1 MIDFT
6 NCFRTNKAYNEVCL
20 KFLLLELTLK
30 KC

>member
-1 MIDFT
+1 MIEFT
-6 NCFRTNKAYNEVCL
+6 NCLRTNKAYKKCDL